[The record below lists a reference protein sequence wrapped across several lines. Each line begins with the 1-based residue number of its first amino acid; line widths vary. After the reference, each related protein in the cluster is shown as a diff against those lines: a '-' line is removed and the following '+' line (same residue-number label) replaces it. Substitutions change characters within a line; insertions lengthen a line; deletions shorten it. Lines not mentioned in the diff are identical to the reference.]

1 VQLHHACKS
10 KIKAGMVSVREMEQ
24 NRMSFKS
31 LIQNKKEER
40 ELIAQQIRTYLAKG
54 NHIKVYP
61 VGTTGINHKKMNE
74 VWEKKFRNNLKK
86 GESYDRR

>member
-1 VQLHHACKS
+1 
-10 KIKAGMVSVREMEQ
+10 MSVREMEQ

-40 ELIAQQIRTYLAKG
+40 ELIAQQIRTYLAEG

-61 VGTTGINHKKMNE
+61 AGTTGINYKKMNE
-74 VWEKKFRNNLKK
+74 IWEKKFRNNSKK
-86 GESYDRR
+86 GELYDRR

>member
-1 VQLHHACKS
+1 MQIVQLHHACKS

-40 ELIAQQIRTYLAKG
+40 CRG
-54 NHIKVYP
+54 PNFD
-61 VGTTGINHKKMNE
+61 G
-74 VWEKKFRNNLKK
+74 
-86 GESYDRR
+86 